1 MCNADEL
8 KKTYARTKLK
18 FVQQAINAVR
28 HKRCNSLPSSGIKHV
43 CTNNPLVQSTSLVQ
57 QKSAKRTLMAQL
69 VDVAKENETSMPEI
83 TNVDCSL
90 FPNDETKVEVYA
102 RGSQMG
108 FCMGHV
114 STLTMIEK
122 LGKDFD
128 VDVLK
133 WKSHVEETSKKVII
147 AEAAYE
153 VVKSSDDEYDVAT
166 SIKKKV
172 GDGVYDEDVLS
183 AVMDDA
189 NSRHNNG
196 ETKEEIYSDLLQKY
210 KLQRAPGFQITGDNV
225 DLVVKAKH
233 MSRYNQNQRI
243 HWFNMNAVRNKV
255 NGNHLSDK
263 MQTKSIVDIE
273 NVTFLPS
280 LKDNQDLMH
289 ELIPLFARSI
299 VFNIP
304 ALSKVFSGA
313 VVKHI
318 PHMYSDVMNEKSEQ
332 SLYTSEHQNVP
343 LGLLFKNENKTDDM
357 IGILT
362 DLHNNYLPVV
372 QHGNISGTTVRP

>member
-1 MCNADEL
+1 
-8 KKTYARTKLK
+8 
-18 FVQQAINAVR
+18 
-28 HKRCNSLPSSGIKHV
+28 
-43 CTNNPLVQSTSLVQ
+43 
-57 QKSAKRTLMAQL
+57 
-69 VDVAKENETSMPEI
+69 
-83 TNVDCSL
+83 
-90 FPNDETKVEVYA
+90 
-102 RGSQMG
+102 MG

-153 VVKSSDDEYDVAT
+153 VVKSSDDEHDVTT

-189 NSRHNNG
+189 NSRNNNG

-233 MSRYNQNQRI
+233 MSRYNQNQSI

-313 VVKHI
+313 VVIHI

-332 SLYTSEHQNVP
+332 VCLYT
-343 LGLLFKNENKTDDM
+343 LLSTKM
-357 IGILT
+357 
-362 DLHNNYLPVV
+362 
-372 QHGNISGTTVRP
+372 